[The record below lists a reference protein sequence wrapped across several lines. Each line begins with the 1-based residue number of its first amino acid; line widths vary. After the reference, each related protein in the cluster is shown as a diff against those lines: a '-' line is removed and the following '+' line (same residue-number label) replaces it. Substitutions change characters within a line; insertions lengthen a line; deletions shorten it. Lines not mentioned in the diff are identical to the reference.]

1 MHAAHVKLETLV
13 EEILKVENL
22 FGVIEG
28 CEHSVM
34 ITAAE
39 RQLLASDMVNADFV
53 VRLTW

>member
-13 EEILKVENL
+13 EEVLKVENL

-53 VRLTW
+53 VRLT